1 MPEGKEETPTP
12 EEIKQEEQEEE
23 EILATPEEAKIR
35 EKLVE
40 DLGLDPDVDAD
51 LIDRLAKKELEDR
64 KRFGKV
70 VGQKRKWRGL
80 AQKKPEVETKKDQ
93 PIKGEEKYITKE
105 DLDERDF
112 KGELNSLDVS
122 DELRKQVE
130 SYARLSKCSPK
141 EALKSSYI
149 TFLKGEEDKKAEEVE
164 AGAGGIRR
172 THTGKDISKVKK
184 EEMKASDFD
193 FSTKEGRDAYEQ
205 WKKDQGIPEPKTL

>member
-1 MPEGKEETPTP
+1 MAEAKEETPTP
-12 EEIKQEEQEEE
+12 EEIKIEEQEEE
-23 EILATPEEAKIR
+23 ELTATSEEAKVR
-35 EKLVE
+35 EKLIE
-40 DLGLDPDVDAD
+40 DLGLDVDADAD
-51 LIDRLAKKELEDR
+51 LIDRLTKKELEDK
-64 KRFGKV
+64 KRFGKL

-80 AQKKPEVETKKDQ
+80 AQKKPEVEPKKDQ
-93 PIKGEEKYITKE
+93 PIKGEEKYVTKE

-164 AGAGGIRR
+164 AGAGGTRR
-172 THTGKDISKVKK
+172 THTGKILSEIKP

-193 FSTKEGRDAYEQ
+193 FSTKEGQDAWEEY
-205 WKKDQGIPEPKTL
+205 KKTHKMV